1 MSKWE
6 YKVVDLVEEIEK
18 ESAKSGLLG
27 DWLRAV
33 DLEKALSKL
42 GAQGWELV
50 NVHFDREEA
59 IVVGFFKRLTS

>member
-6 YKVVDLVEEIEK
+6 YKVVDLVKEIEK

-27 DWLRAV
+27 NWLRAV
-33 DLEKALSKL
+33 DLEKALNKL

-59 IVVGFFKRLTS
+59 IIVGFFKRPTS